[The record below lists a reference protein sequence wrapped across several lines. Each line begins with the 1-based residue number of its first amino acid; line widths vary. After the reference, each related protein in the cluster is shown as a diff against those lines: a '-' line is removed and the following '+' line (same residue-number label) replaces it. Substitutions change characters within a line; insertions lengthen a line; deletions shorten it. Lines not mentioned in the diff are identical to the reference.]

1 MASKS
6 LGRPVGN
13 KYKVPARQWKKW
25 SRLAQKVFNN
35 VFESMRPS
43 MQHAFHHPEA
53 QLLPSKHWS
62 TVRWNAA
69 WIAACAANGEGF
81 LGDVKNV

>member
-1 MASKS
+1 MSKE
-6 LGRPVGN
+6 LGRPVSN
-13 KYKVPARQWKKW
+13 RNKVPVRQWRKW

-43 MQHAFHHPEA
+43 RQFAFHHPDA
-53 QLLPSKHWS
+53 KLLPAEHWK

-69 WIAACAANGEGF
+69 WIAASAANGEGS
-81 LGDVKNV
+81 LGDVIDV